1 MENYLWRIGGPQG
14 SGIDRA
20 ALLFSRV
27 CAKRGLHVLARR
39 EYHSNIMGR
48 HSYSDVRFGVQAVLS
63 HSASPQMLVCLDAES
78 VCRHIHNV
86 PHNGCILY
94 DSRIV
99 DTQLS
104 QLKLLDAQLL
114 EKICK
119 PLQAHDLTCNVHE
132 LLKMSEQHGCMP
144 IAVDFEMLFHQ
155 LRDDL
160 GIPKS
165 GAERSRNV
173 LAVAISAALLGL
185 TSDNVCRQVAAIFQN
200 KPDAITLNAR
210 AIQLAYEYTESLAA
224 EVEKPVMPVEA
235 ASEEC
240 MWINGTQSVAL
251 GKLAAGLGLQS
262 YYPISPA
269 TDESIFLESNNVIPL
284 SDTTQAGP
292 VVLQTED
299 ELAAISVAC
308 GAAQTGARAA
318 TSTSGPGF
326 SLMVEGLGWA
336 GMTETPVVVTLYQRG
351 GPATGLPT
359 RTEQGDLQFA
369 IHAGH
374 GEFPRIVIASG
385 DVEECFYDAFRA
397 FNYAERYQ
405 LPVIHLL
412 DKNLASTAQT
422 LPTFATDDLLID
434 RGELLQTA
442 DGSLHASRFQFS
454 NTGIS
459 PRPLLGD
466 SSQIFLTTGVE
477 HDETGHVSENPE
489 IRMLM
494 EEKRAKKL
502 ILAAKEIPLNEKLC
516 TYGDAQAET
525 MLISWGSNKGVV
537 FEAVDHMTQEDRPMQ
552 AVMVKLL
559 WPFPVAE
566 LKVYMENVKKVI
578 VLECNQSA
586 QFSQLFRQE
595 VGHHVDYH
603 ILKYNGRPFVVEE
616 LLQSL
621 ISIFDG
627 TAKKLVIHNNVFE

>member
-1 MENYLWRIGGPQG
+1 
-14 SGIDRA
+14 
-20 ALLFSRV
+20 
-27 CAKRGLHVLARR
+27 
-39 EYHSNIMGR
+39 
-48 HSYSDVRFGVQAVLS
+48 
-63 HSASPQMLVCLDAES
+63 
-78 VCRHIHNV
+78 
-86 PHNGCILY
+86 
-94 DSRIV
+94 
-99 DTQLS
+99 
-104 QLKLLDAQLL
+104 
-114 EKICK
+114 
-119 PLQAHDLTCNVHE
+119 
-132 LLKMSEQHGCMP
+132 
-144 IAVDFEMLFHQ
+144 
-155 LRDDL
+155 
-160 GIPKS
+160 
-165 GAERSRNV
+165 
-173 LAVAISAALLGL
+173 
-185 TSDNVCRQVAAIFQN
+185 
-200 KPDAITLNAR
+200 
-210 AIQLAYEYTESLAA
+210 
-224 EVEKPVMPVEA
+224 
-235 ASEEC
+235 